1 MITNAGDITQAQGRH
16 SSIQPWRMGSRG
28 QEAGLAMSLRFVQR
42 RLVILR
48 QQYSILVEV
57 PA

>member
-1 MITNAGDITQAQGRH
+1 MITNTGYITKARGRR
-16 SSIQPWRMGSRG
+16 SSILPWRMGSRG
-28 QEAGLAMSLRFVQR
+28 LEAGLAMPLSFVQR